1 MTKTEMAEQ
10 ESTTNSQN
18 KEKAALANS
27 MVMVSYLTALVS

>member
-10 ESTTNSQN
+10 ELTTKSQY
-18 KEKAALANS
+18 KEKVSLANS